1 MVELIDLVGPVLIF
15 LFQTAFLK
23 ILISLLVSLTVILTV
38 KDGFI
43 SIVWPKYFFCSG
55 FFSIVKFWSCCGLN
69 VNWLFFRFKGDF
81 SMFFMISRT
90 RLEWNYIL
98 IAWMSRNSLL
108 ETVAIFEFGNR
119 TRTHNHLVHKRISNH
134 WAKSGKIE

>member
-43 SIVWPKYFFCSG
+43 SIV
-55 FFSIVKFWSCCGLN
+55 
-69 VNWLFFRFKGDF
+69 
-81 SMFFMISRT
+81 
-90 RLEWNYIL
+90 
-98 IAWMSRNSLL
+98 
-108 ETVAIFEFGNR
+108 
-119 TRTHNHLVHKRISNH
+119 
-134 WAKSGKIE
+134 